1 MQDRTE
7 RYAEFLARLAED
19 AVVNNRIGQWVGM
32 TAAILLALAAAAMAN
47 DVFF

>member
-7 RYAEFLARLAED
+7 RYAEFLARFAEE

-32 TAAILLALAAAAMAN
+32 LAAILLALVAAAMAN
-47 DVFF
+47 DVIL